1 MVGKNI
7 SGLITFRR
15 SKGTAPAPDCSSAR
29 EPLGPP
35 GPDWHGKGKGLSH
48 LRRSALA
55 WRGLGFEGLLS
66 PAGARLVTRLL
77 PACRQM
83 QAISAGG
90 SSGWWFRARPLS
102 LPYEWE
108 DISAGSGFNASASM
122 CIASRAFPHAI
133 LRNGFNPGLGTML
146 PSQRSLGNQTPS
158 FSPAF
163 LPGKHGR
170 GGGSPSSI
178 VPLMPLCS
186 TAHLQIPSRPWQQW
200 GCRHRRR
207 DARCWGGSWGN
218 LSLLHPGRGDAET
231 PPLPSTHTC
240 QPDLRPLATR
250 PCACASALCPFL
262 RSLLSFPIALAITW
276 ASLISFCYL
285 LSPSTAPSTS
295 FLLLSFG
302 QWFWGQRDA
311 F

>member
-1 MVGKNI
+1 MHQ
-7 SGLITFRR
+7 
-15 SKGTAPAPDCSSAR
+15 
-29 EPLGPP
+29 PP
-35 GPDWHGKGKGLSH
+35 CASHPGLSPTQFSVMD
-48 LRRSALA
+48 LILDSERCCPP
-55 WRGLGFEGLLS
+55 RGPWGIRLPVSPQLS
-66 PAGARLVTRLL
+66 CQGNMAG
-77 PACRQM
+77 
-83 QAISAGG
+83 
-90 SSGWWFRARPLS
+90 
-102 LPYEWE
+102 
-108 DISAGSGFNASASM
+108 
-122 CIASRAFPHAI
+122 
-133 LRNGFNPGLGTML
+133 
-146 PSQRSLGNQTPS
+146 
-158 FSPAF
+158 
-163 LPGKHGR
+163 

-186 TAHLQIPSRPWQQW
+186 TAHLQIPSRPWQQR

-207 DARCWGGSWGN
+207 DARCWGGSRGN
-218 LSLLHPGRGDAET
+218 LPLLHPGRGDAET